1 MGTAAS
7 SQNDGIIPRSMSLL
21 FDLLSQT
28 DTRPASP
35 ALSVSS
41 STSTSRLRSS
51 KSSTISTAKHSFLSH
66 PPNHRPTH
74 RYTVTVSFIE
84 IYNED
89 LHDLLNSSP
98 PEESPPITIREDTKG
113 NIYWTGVKEVEV
125 QSTDDVLHYLEQG
138 AQNRATGATDMNEK
152 SSRSHAI
159 FSVTLRQ
166 EKSVSQSVRKPT
178 QSRPNSSLSN
188 YTRASHTPKTD
199 EGEWIITTS
208 KFHFVDLAGSERLKR
223 TAAEG
228 GRRKEGININ
238 AGLLALGNVISA
250 LAGDK
255 KKTHVPYRDSKLTR
269 LLQDSLGGN
278 STTLMIACVSPAEY
292 NLAETINT
300 LQYASR
306 ARSIKNR
313 SEKNEVEEWMT
324 TDNIDTLRSLVGKL
338 KHELKCLR
346 MLAKIEP
353 HEDDDNDE
361 ENLSQ
366 RLLVADLQRQV
377 EELDVEATVTRERNK
392 IVEKELQRLRM
403 LEAFDKQ
410 VDFEHLVEPVIEE
423 YEKSI
428 ASLESQLALTKA
440 ALNYSDMGFEEQL
453 AKIQHLESVVKTQE
467 QTIEDLRTRLN
478 KVVEREQNNENYIRE
493 LENKLMVSA
502 KESTKDQ
509 AMLSELKTRI
519 MKLKE
524 TDENTEQYIHDLEQR
539 LAASDAE
546 KAKWQKYI
554 EELEVKMEAKD
565 RTHAELLKRL
575 SLQTSAS
582 NTEKMALE
590 QVTSKLEVVEKERDV
605 LKQQVDQLERLY
617 DESRKETK
625 GRPLSGSS
633 SSSTTVHSNRT
644 SLADEKET
652 LAMIQ
657 TETKLKEESERASRL
672 ERTLNRLQTEHQ
684 ETLKELEEALQ
695 NYHEA
700 LEQLELTQGVDL
712 NKEMLVAK
720 ELQEKKDQQH
730 AIDQLKQ
737 ELEETKQKY
746 QTTVQNRQKAVS
758 QLEQRIEQLEQEKEK
773 SIVALE
779 QISGREA
786 ELHQRLVKA
795 ERQHQMD
802 MDQIQ
807 NNVMLLEQQIEH
819 LKKDVFEKEQE
830 MNLIR
835 GKETELRALLDDS
848 NASLIACQQEI
859 ASLRLVKA
867 AHDKLLQKSSMEDDS
882 KVRELH
888 DALVRAT
895 DENRSLSTVLKQS
908 QEGHG
913 KRIKELCA
921 KYEQEKSAIEK
932 TVKRLETD
940 LVEAN
945 GEKDLLLLQDHERL
959 KKEKEDQMNM
969 IVSLEQQL
977 EQVVLERDQ
986 EKKLVNVLRAEIEQ
1000 LKSNLQSMQK
1010 IPEDYQA
1017 TSESLRKEIDKNL
1030 QREQKVT
1037 ELKLELKCAL
1047 EANEKLLQQLE
1058 TQREEDEEIQ
1068 LALDEECQKLRSD
1081 LRKVQEEKNEQIK
1094 QLEIELNK
1102 LRSTR
1107 APVSKEE
1114 EEYKRK
1120 IKELEF
1126 QVKKMNE
1133 DNLEYSSLSEELEKE
1148 IRRLEEE
1155 KEEIHEALD
1164 ISEVKLNEYEE
1175 LINKM
1180 KEVMNTNEQG
1190 LIEGIKRLMDSRD
1203 KPSDQ
1208 SDENVKEELAK
1219 RIKQM
1224 ENELRQEKQRG
1235 DKIEK
1240 ANLKLEKQLEDALN
1254 KKSFFCLK

>member
-1 MGTAAS
+1 
-7 SQNDGIIPRSMSLL
+7 
-21 FDLLSQT
+21 
-28 DTRPASP
+28 
-35 ALSVSS
+35 
-41 STSTSRLRSS
+41 
-51 KSSTISTAKHSFLSH
+51 
-66 PPNHRPTH
+66 
-74 RYTVTVSFIE
+74 
-84 IYNED
+84 
-89 LHDLLNSSP
+89 
-98 PEESPPITIREDTKG
+98 
-113 NIYWTGVKEVEV
+113 
-125 QSTDDVLHYLEQG
+125 
-138 AQNRATGATDMNEK
+138 
-152 SSRSHAI
+152 
-159 FSVTLRQ
+159 
-166 EKSVSQSVRKPT
+166 
-178 QSRPNSSLSN
+178 
-188 YTRASHTPKTD
+188 
-199 EGEWIITTS
+199 
-208 KFHFVDLAGSERLKR
+208 
-223 TAAEG
+223 
-228 GRRKEGININ
+228 
-238 AGLLALGNVISA
+238 
-250 LAGDK
+250 
-255 KKTHVPYRDSKLTR
+255 
-269 LLQDSLGGN
+269 
-278 STTLMIACVSPAEY
+278 MIACVSPAEY

-366 RLLVADLQRQV
+366 RLLVADLQRQI

-392 IVEKELQRLRM
+392 MVEKELQRLRM

-428 ASLESQLALTKA
+428 ANLESQLALTKA

-509 AMLSELKTRI
+509 AMLSELKMRI

-546 KAKWQKYI
+546 KTKWKKYI
-554 EELEVKMEAKD
+554 EELEAKMEAKD
-565 RTHAELLKRL
+565 RTHVELLKRL
-575 SLQTSAS
+575 SLQTSANS
-582 NTEKMALE
+582 TEKMALE
-590 QVTSKLEVVEKERDV
+590 QVTSKLEVVEKERDM

-625 GRPLSGSS
+625 ERPLSGSS

-672 ERTLNRLQTEHQ
+672 ERTLDRLQAEHQ

-700 LEQLELTQGVDL
+700 LEQLELTQGVNL

-720 ELQEKKDQQH
+720 EIQEKKDQQH
-730 AIDQLKQ
+730 TIDQLKQ
-737 ELEETKQKY
+737 ELEEVKQKH
-746 QTTVQNRQKAVS
+746 QTTVQDKQKIVS

-786 ELHQRLVKA
+786 ELHQRLVNA
-795 ERQHQMD
+795 ERQHQVD
-802 MDQIQ
+802 MGQIQ
-807 NNVMLLEQQIEH
+807 NNVVLLEQQMEQ
-819 LKKDVFEKEQE
+819 LKKDMFEKEQE
-830 MNLIR
+830 MSLIR
-835 GKETELRALLDDS
+835 GKETELRALLDES
-848 NASLIACQQEI
+848 NASLTACQQEL

-867 AHDKLLQKSSMEDDS
+867 AHDKLLQRSSMEDDS

-888 DALVRAT
+888 DALARAT
-895 DENRSLSTVLKQS
+895 DENRSLSIVLKQS

-945 GEKDLLLLQDHERL
+945 GEKDLSLLQYHERL
-959 KKEKEDQMNM
+959 KKEKEDQMSM
-969 IVSLEQQL
+969 VVSLEQQL

-1000 LKSNLQSMQK
+1000 LKLNLQSVQK

-1017 TSESLRKEIDKNL
+1017 TSESLRKEIDKKD

-1037 ELKLELKCAL
+1037 ELKLELKHAL
-1047 EANEKLLQQLE
+1047 EENEKLLQQLE

-1114 EEYKRK
+1114 EEYVEGYKKK
-1120 IKELEF
+1120 IKELES

-1164 ISEVKLNEYEE
+1164 ISEVKLTEYEE

-1180 KEVMNTNEQG
+1180 KEKG
-1190 LIEGIKRLMDSRD
+1190 
-1203 KPSDQ
+1203 
-1208 SDENVKEELAK
+1208 
-1219 RIKQM
+1219 
-1224 ENELRQEKQRG
+1224 
-1235 DKIEK
+1235 
-1240 ANLKLEKQLEDALN
+1240 
-1254 KKSFFCLK
+1254 